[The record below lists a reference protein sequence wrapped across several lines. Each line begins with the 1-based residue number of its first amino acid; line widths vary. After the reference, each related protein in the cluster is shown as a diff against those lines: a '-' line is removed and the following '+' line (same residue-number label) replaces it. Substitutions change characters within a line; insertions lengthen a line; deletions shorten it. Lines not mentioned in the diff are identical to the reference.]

1 MGQFSLVHWL
11 ILGVVL
17 VLVLGGGRF
26 SNMMGDVAKGIKQFK
41 KGMADED
48 EPGFGSGTSR
58 DPARIEK
65 VEAQKA
71 AEPAFDREGQKVRE
85 DR

>member
-1 MGQFSLVHWL
+1 MGSFSLVHWL
-11 ILGVVL
+11 ILGVIL

-41 KGMADED
+41 KGMAEDDEVVR
-48 EPGFGSGTSR
+48 EPSR
-58 DPARIEK
+58 IDTKKADPVVE
-65 VEAQKA
+65 VEA
-71 AEPAFDREGQKVRE
+71 QKVRE

>member
-1 MGQFSLVHWL
+1 MGSFSLVHWL
-11 ILGVVL
+11 ILGVIL

-41 KGMADED
+41 KGMAEED
-48 EPGFGSGTSR
+48 EPGR
-58 DPARIEK
+58 DPSRIETK
-65 VEAQKA
+65 KA
-71 AEPAFDREGQKVRE
+71 AEPVVEVQAEKIRE

>member
-1 MGQFSLVHWL
+1 MGSFSLVHWL
-11 ILGVVL
+11 ILGVIL

-41 KGMADED
+41 KGMAEDD
-48 EPGFGSGTSR
+48 EPGR
-58 DPARIEK
+58 DPSRIETK
-65 VEAQKA
+65 KA
-71 AEPAFDREGQKVRE
+71 AEPVVEVQAEKLRE

>member
-1 MGQFSLVHWL
+1 MVGSFSLVHWL

-41 KGMADED
+41 KGMAEED
-48 EPGFGSGTSR
+48 EAVREPSR
-58 DPARIEK
+58 IDTK
-65 VEAQKA
+65 KA
-71 AEPAFDREGQKVRE
+71 ADPVVEVEGQKVRE